1 MKEEDYNQFLK
12 TTVEVFE
19 TNNDVDFNKEKVWQN
34 IKKENNE
41 KWFNYLKV
49 AVLILLFTSIGFWI
63 NYSDMPQIQRMQ
75 TNKIAVAPK
84 IDPLENDLD
93 EKPKEI
99 FQQSKNE
106 LIVIKVIAKKEQE
119 IPDLDNKEVKIEIP
133 AFEISENTI
142 VKNQVIIE
150 PIKATPAVEYAV
162 QFKRGKPEVKAEEK
176 QDILMISF
184 KKFKKPLL
192 RKDTNRVMAT
202 SNSTNSI
209 YKLKF

>member
-12 TTVEVFE
+12 TTVKDFE

-34 IKKENNE
+34 IKTENNE
-41 KWFNYLKV
+41 KWFDYLKV

-63 NYSDMPQIQRMQ
+63 NYSDKPQIQRNQ
-75 TNKIAVAPK
+75 TNKIAVEKK

-106 LIVIKVIAKKEQE
+106 LIAIKVIAKKEQE

-142 VKNQVIIE
+142 LKNQIIIE
-150 PIKATPAVEYAV
+150 PIKAIPAVEYAV
-162 QFKRGKPEVKAEEK
+162 QFKRGKPEIKAEEK

-192 RKDTNRVMAT
+192 KKDTNTVMAT
-202 SNSTNSI
+202 YNSTNNI